1 MTCTVCGGPVRDANL
16 CKPCTRE
23 LERAIAELPADL
35 RDLELVA
42 TRQAAGPLGLGDPA
56 RQWDGPPEDG
66 ALGDEP
72 WVFAPAAAD
81 QLWAAANTITTW
93 IRHLCETRGI
103 QSPTATR
110 GTHQTVR
117 QLHIDRNR
125 MHVRT
130 RRVFVPSP
138 DQPLGPLVEWL
149 LTNLDAIRQDEAAAQ
164 IHDELTGLH
173 TENERWILGRP
184 GLDEYFGVCDAPD
197 VRVEQGDD
205 GTLHPVVSTCGVHL
219 FGITDAKHIDCRACG
234 ARYTRS
240 ERETAMLRQ
249 MADRLATVR
258 QAASALTKLGRTVT
272 VKQIDGWLRR
282 GLIVA
287 RGLDQNRHRLVLV
300 GDVLTQRQAVLD
312 RAATRRKPTAA

>member
-1 MTCTVCGGPVRDANL
+1 MTCAVCGGIVRDANL
-16 CKPCTRE
+16 CKACTRE

-35 RDLELVA
+35 RDLQLVA
-42 TRQAAGPLGLGDPA
+42 TRQATGPLGLGDPN
-56 RQWDGPPEDG
+56 RQWDGPPEVG

-93 IRHLCETRGI
+93 IRHLCEARGV

-110 GTHQTVR
+110 GTYETMTRLRVHRNRAHVETVR
-117 QLHIDRNR
+117 
-125 MHVRT
+125 
-130 RRVFVPSP
+130 VFTPSP
-138 DQPLGPLVEWL
+138 DQPMRPLVEWL
-149 LTNLDAIRQDEAAAQ
+149 LANLDAIRLDEAAAQ

-173 TENERWILGRP
+173 AENERWILGRP

-197 VRVEQGDD
+197 VRVEQAAD
-205 GTLHPVVSTCGVHL
+205 GTLHPMVSTCGVHL
-219 FGITDAKHIDCRACG
+219 FGVSDAKRVDCRACG
-234 ARYTRS
+234 ATYTRS

-258 QAASALTKLGRTVT
+258 QAASALTKLGRAVT

-282 GLIVA
+282 GLITA
-287 RGLDQNRHRLVLV
+287 RGVDQNRHRLVLV

-312 RAATRRKPTAA
+312 RAAARRKPTAA